1 LSYSSSLSG
10 IELTTATIIL
20 CSTYFITSLELD
32 ILTANL
38 FYEFNNYFL
47 LRNSLLHEFIDAWV
61 CLSLKYFLIIF
72 ATFAVWSLVSKS
84 RFINWPIKNIAFV
97 ALALLL
103 ELELLV
109 NGFLKGSIGRAHPK
123 HITEFVGD
131 KFFPPA
137 YFPANKC
144 IHNCS
149 FVSCDVFFGF
159 ATIAYALLLNGTVK
173 RIYICASI
181 LFGVTILYHRLVIGA
196 HFLSDV
202 MLAGLFSILIA
213 LICYKMLM
221 EKSPSNKLPNSVP

>member
-1 LSYSSSLSG
+1 MTSP
-10 IELTTATIIL
+10 ELG
-20 CSTYFITSLELD
+20 

-47 LRNSLLHEFIDAWV
+47 PGNSLLHKFIDARV

-84 RFINWPIKNIAFV
+84 RFINWPMRNIAFV
-97 ALALLL
+97 ALTFLL
-103 ELELLV
+103 ELGLLV
-109 NGFLKGSIGRAHPK
+109 NGFLKGLIGRAHPK
-123 HITEFVGD
+123 HITGFVGD

-149 FVSCDVFFGF
+149 FVSCDVFFSF
-159 ATIAYALLLNGTVK
+159 ATIAYALLLNGAVK
-173 RIYICASI
+173 QVYICVSI
-181 LFGVTILYHRLVIGA
+181 LFGVTILYYRLGMGA
-196 HFLSDV
+196 HFLSDIP
-202 MLAGLFSILIA
+202 LAGLFSILIA

-221 EKSPSNKLPNSVP
+221 DKSSSNKLPNSVP